1 MCIRDSPRTSCS
13 AADTVVRISD
23 ARVAGSAA
31 VHDTARDGHAT
42 HEQPNRMGSAEIPVR
57 VYEPDEAEL
66 RGDGGP
72 WGTIVWAHGG
82 SFVRGTLDWP
92 EADWVWRRFAAAG
105 LRVYSVDYALAN
117 DEVKAPAPALDV
129 AAVLREVRT
138 CLLYTSRCV

>member
-1 MCIRDSPRTSCS
+1 M
-13 AADTVVRISD
+13 
-23 ARVAGSAA
+23 
-31 VHDTARDGHAT
+31 HDTARDGHAT

-57 VYEPDEAEL
+57 VYEPDGAWL

-92 EADWVWRRFAAAG
+92 EADWVSRRFAAAG